1 MKINNTITITGEIKR
16 NDRGTHEWG
25 DFKITSDKPLSN
37 DVVSRIASSHGF
49 GGQQFS
55 FSETTSQI
63 HPFLAEPGYPNAT
76 YTYDGSFDCWS
87 D

>member
-25 DFKITSDKPLSN
+25 DFKIISDKPLNN
-37 DVVSRIASSHGF
+37 DVVARLASSHGF
-49 GGQQFS
+49 CGQSFT
-55 FSETTSQI
+55 FSETSKS
-63 HPFLAEPGYPNAT
+63 P

>member
-16 NDRGTHEWG
+16 NDRGTHDWG
-25 DFKITSDKPLSN
+25 NFTITSAQPLDKKIVAEL
-37 DVVSRIASSHGF
+37 AGLHGF
-49 GGQQFS
+49 GGQSFT
-55 FSETTSQI
+55 FSETN
-63 HPFLAEPGYPNAT
+63 NAP